1 MELEE
6 ILDNLQEQSDQLYQ
20 KYGASDEVIE
30 LQIAINKLRNHYN
43 IADKKQMTKSNPGF
57 VQ

>member
-30 LQIAINKLRNHYN
+30 LQIAINKLRNQYN